1 MSYNINNFGKKTDGF
16 PVCLHTIIKA
26 LNTYVSKTIVYPKSI
41 AFLGSQAHVAHT
53 MDPWY
58 YMPSN
63 QVFFVECGK
72 LA

>member
-1 MSYNINNFGKKTDGF
+1 MI
-16 PVCLHTIIKA
+16 
-26 LNTYVSKTIVYPKSI
+26 YPKSI
-41 AFLGSQAHVAHT
+41 AFWGSQAYVAHT

-58 YMPSN
+58 YMPLN